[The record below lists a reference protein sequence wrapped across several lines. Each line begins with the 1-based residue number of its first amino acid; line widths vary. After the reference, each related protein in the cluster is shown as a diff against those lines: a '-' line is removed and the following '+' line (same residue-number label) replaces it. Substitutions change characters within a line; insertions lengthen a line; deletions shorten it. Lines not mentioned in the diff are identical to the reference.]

1 MIKPF
6 LAKSIADLS
15 SLLAQAESYAPAL
28 QRLADTMLECFGR
41 RGKALIC
48 GNGGSAA
55 DAMHFAEELSVRFCK
70 NRRALPAIALLD
82 ASVLTCAANDFGYD
96 AVFSRQVEALG
107 NPRDILIVMS
117 TSGNSPSVIA
127 AVDAARANAL
137 ITCAF
142 LGKDGGKLR
151 GVCDIELLVP
161 HHDTAR
167 VQEMHKLLFHTVCA
181 WIDAKVE

>member
-15 SLLAQAESYAPAL
+15 SLLSQAESYAPQL

-70 NRRALPAIALLD
+70 NRRALPALALLD
-82 ASVLTCAANDFGYD
+82 ASVLTCAANDFGYN

-107 NPRDILIVMS
+107 NPGDILIALT
-117 TSGNSPSVIA
+117 TSGDSPSVVA
-127 AVDAARANAL
+127 AVDAARAGGL
-137 ITCAF
+137 VTCAF

-161 HHDTAR
+161 HNDTAR
-167 VQEMHKLLFHTVCA
+167 VQEIHKLLFHTVCA
-181 WIDAKVE
+181 WLDSKID